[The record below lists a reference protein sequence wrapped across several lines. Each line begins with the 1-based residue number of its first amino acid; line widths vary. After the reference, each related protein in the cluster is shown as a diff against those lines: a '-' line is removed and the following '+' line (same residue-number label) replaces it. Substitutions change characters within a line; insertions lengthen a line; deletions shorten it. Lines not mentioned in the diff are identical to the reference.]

1 MNAGAHCYTMTLTPQ
16 EDARESVKNWL
27 AGQQEAMLALLE
39 QLVNIDSFSRDEAG
53 IGEVAETI
61 ALFLQDEGITAH
73 IETVPG
79 YGPIL
84 RARIGQG
91 QGAPVFLTG
100 HMDTVFPKGT
110 VAQRP
115 FSTDGLR
122 AYGPGVADMKSG
134 LVLNVFV
141 LIAMARY
148 GAAFG
153 PVELLMTCDEEI
165 GSPATRETIMQ
176 TVKGARAV
184 FNAEPAR
191 ANGNVVT
198 SRKGNF
204 LVEFGVKGVAAHSGI
219 NFAKGAS
226 AIDALARKIIALHAL
241 TNDPVRGITSNVGVI
256 AGGIVPNMVAPF
268 ATAGLDV
275 RYGPT
280 ENTEQL
286 RERIRSIIEEES
298 TPGTQGY
305 ISDIR
310 QTTPMRETPA
320 FLLQLYQD
328 CAQELGFSVEGE
340 FTGGAADSGLTSLVG
355 VPTLCATGPVGG
367 GAHTEQEYCEIATIV
382 PRTQAVALA
391 TLALLQ
397 QDTATHPS

>member
-1 MNAGAHCYTMTLTPQ
+1 MTQSSQDT
-16 EDARESVKNWL
+16 ARKAITDWL
-27 AGQQEAMLALLE
+27 ASQQDAMLALLE
-39 QLVNIDSFSRDEAG
+39 QIVNIDSFSRDEAG
-53 IGEVAETI
+53 IGEVAQTI
-61 ALFLQDEGITAH
+61 AAYLQNAGIPVQIDA
-73 IETVPG
+73 IAG
-79 YGPIL
+79 YGPVL
-84 RARIGQG
+84 RARVGTDR
-91 QGAPVFLTG
+91 GAPVFLTG

-115 FSTDGLR
+115 FSTDGTR

-141 LIAMARY
+141 LLAMARF
-148 GAAFG
+148 GSELG
-153 PVELLMTCDEEI
+153 PVELLFTCDEEI
-165 GSPATRETIMQ
+165 GSPATRELIMQ

-198 SRKGNF
+198 SRKGNV
-204 LVEFGVKGVAAHSGI
+204 LVEFGVKGIAAHSGI

-241 TNDPVRGITSNVGVI
+241 TNDPVRGITANVGVI

-268 ATAGLDV
+268 ASAQLDV
-275 RYGPT
+275 RYGPD
-280 ENTEQL
+280 EDTEQL
-286 RERIRSIIEEES
+286 RARIRGIIEEES
-298 TPGTQGY
+298 TLNTQGY
-305 ISDIR
+305 ISDMR

-320 FLLQLYQD
+320 FLLALYQ
-328 CAQELGFSVEGE
+328 AKAAELGFAVEGE

-367 GAHTEQEYCEIATIV
+367 GAHTEQEYCEIASIV

-391 TLALLQ
+391 TLDLLS
-397 QDTATHPS
+397 AS